1 MNMPEH
7 ITQEFL
13 DLIKLPNPNPNAKR
27 LNYLLVMPRIAMN
40 DDTIYMMPY
49 GFCLVSS
56 ALKAS
61 GRNVFTLNLN
71 YKTNPYELL
80 RQVIVNNSI
89 DVVATGGLSG
99 QFSLLKEILGTA
111 KSVNQNIITIAGGG
125 IITADP
131 NVAMEALGTADYGI
145 IGEGEI
151 AINDLA
157 YALENNEDIN
167 SVAGLVLPDGTI
179 TVQRPEIAN
188 LDILPFPDYDGLEL
202 AMLLRDNLHAQSW
215 FENNAVSITLSRS
228 CPYNCTFCF
237 HSSGKKYRRRSLD
250 NIFEEL
256 DWITEKYGGSFF
268 IINDELF
275 IANKRFLTAFCSRIK
290 KYNIRYWVQTRVD
303 TVSKEILQLLKD
315 SGCSVISYGVE
326 SADNRILKSMRKN
339 ITVEQIERAFD
350 LALEVGLPAYGNLI
364 FGDLEETP
372 ETIGNCLNWWK
383 NHPQYNIFILYILT
397 FPGTHLY
404 KVAYE
409 RGIIK
414 DRVKYLIDN
423 DTQINVTKMSDEEYW
438 DIIKKVELFQ
448 IMTANG
454 VDVDFADISEKI
466 SVLRSNMEK
475 LVTKHKIAIWPT
487 IFSTINLLNS
497 ISEMFVNADNV
508 FFVNSAP
515 KDTRLQGIERFG
527 KSVFE
532 PDIILE
538 HNIDIVLYAY
548 TQAAS
553 AERIYERICTVIRDQ
568 YPQIKR
574 VIRLSELLDKN
585 FVC

>member
-1 MNMPEH
+1 MNMPGH
-7 ITQEFL
+7 ITKEFL
-13 DLIKLPNPNPNAKR
+13 NLIKLPNPNTKR

-71 YKTNPYELL
+71 YKANPYELL
-80 RQVIVNNSI
+80 RQVVINNSI

-99 QFSLLKEILGTA
+99 QFSLLKEILDTV
-111 KSVNQNIITIAGGG
+111 KSVNQNIITIVGGG

-151 AINDLA
+151 TINDLA
-157 YALENNEDIN
+157 YALENDEDITG
-167 SVAGLVLPDGTI
+167 VAGLVLPNGTV
-179 TVQRPEIAN
+179 TTQRPDIGN

-202 AMLLRDNLHAQSW
+202 TMVLRENLQAQSW
-215 FENNAVSITLSRS
+215 FENNAVGITLSRS

-237 HSSGKKYRRRSLD
+237 HSSGTKYRRRSLD

-256 DWITEKYGGSFF
+256 DWITEKYGASFF

-275 IANKRFLTAFCSRIK
+275 ISNEQFLTAFCNRVK
-290 KYNIRYWVQTRVD
+290 KYNIKYWVQTRVD
-303 TVSKEILQLLKD
+303 TVTKEILQLLKD

-326 SADNRILKSMRKN
+326 SADNKILKSMRKN
-339 ITVEQIERAFD
+339 ITVEQIEKAFD

-364 FGDLEETP
+364 FGDLEEDQ
-372 ETIGNCLNWWK
+372 ETISNCLTWWK
-383 NHPQYNIFILYILT
+383 NHRQYNIFILYILT

-404 KVAYE
+404 KVACE

-438 DIIKKVELFQ
+438 DAIRKVELFQ

-454 VDVDFADISEKI
+454 VDVEFASISEKI
-466 SVLRSNMEK
+466 NVLRSNLEK
-475 LVTKHKIAIWPT
+475 IVKYKIAIWPT

-515 KDTRLQGIERFG
+515 NDTRLQGIERFG
-527 KSVFE
+527 KTVFG

-538 HNIDIVLYAY
+538 RNIDIVLYAY
-548 TQAAS
+548 TQTAS
-553 AERIYERICTVIRDQ
+553 AERIYERICKVIRDQ

-574 VIRLSELLDKN
+574 VIRLSELFDLD
-585 FVC
+585 FIC